1 MADGRKCFSSRV
13 FLITFISSCLLVSLR
28 KNYVSLKVE
37 SDCPTCLKR
46 LGFVYLREVELELAA
61 TQTSVSRHLGFR
73 CGRRRKFFFSKF
85 KLYPNAD
92 STFQLTNLTVSGD
105 INPNPGPEK
114 CSVCCKTIAS
124 NHRALCCD
132 HCDKWCHMK
141 CGNVKPAEYR
151 RYQQLENFNWSC
163 PVCLTVLQPR
173 ADSVSF
179 RAETDV
185 SEDDEYPYEMLK
197 NEISA
202 GRGFLKTAHINVNG
216 ILTKSK
222 LDEIR
227 LLLRTTGLDILG
239 ITESKLTNDVK
250 DEDLDIVG
258 YKFIRR
264 DRPCEDGGGG
274 CLLYYMEDMHLTE
287 NPRFLPHDIDNLE
300 AIWVDILFHS
310 QKLPLSVMYR
320 PPKDMSFYD
329 TLDKQLQCIARRR
342 KNIFIM
348 GDLNSD
354 VSMKG
359 NNSDLGRKL
368 LRILNRHGLS
378 NVIKD
383 FTRITDNTRS
393 LIDLSISSDKS
404 KIKKA
409 GTFDTGIADH
419 RLNYCV
425 LHLFRK
431 RSPAKLKTVV
441 DWKNC
446 DIKNFKE
453 SLALVPWHNVIYLM
467 ILTTI
472 IG

>member
-163 PVCLTVLQPR
+163 PVCLTVLQPP

-202 GRGFLKTAHINVNG
+202 G
-216 ILTKSK
+216 
-222 LDEIR
+222 
-227 LLLRTTGLDILG
+227 
-239 ITESKLTNDVK
+239 
-250 DEDLDIVG
+250 
-258 YKFIRR
+258 
-264 DRPCEDGGGG
+264 
-274 CLLYYMEDMHLTE
+274 
-287 NPRFLPHDIDNLE
+287 
-300 AIWVDILFHS
+300 
-310 QKLPLSVMYR
+310 
-320 PPKDMSFYD
+320 
-329 TLDKQLQCIARRR
+329 
-342 KNIFIM
+342 
-348 GDLNSD
+348 
-354 VSMKG
+354 
-359 NNSDLGRKL
+359 
-368 LRILNRHGLS
+368 
-378 NVIKD
+378 
-383 FTRITDNTRS
+383 
-393 LIDLSISSDKS
+393 
-404 KIKKA
+404 
-409 GTFDTGIADH
+409 
-419 RLNYCV
+419 
-425 LHLFRK
+425 
-431 RSPAKLKTVV
+431 
-441 DWKNC
+441 
-446 DIKNFKE
+446 
-453 SLALVPWHNVIYLM
+453 
-467 ILTTI
+467 
-472 IG
+472 